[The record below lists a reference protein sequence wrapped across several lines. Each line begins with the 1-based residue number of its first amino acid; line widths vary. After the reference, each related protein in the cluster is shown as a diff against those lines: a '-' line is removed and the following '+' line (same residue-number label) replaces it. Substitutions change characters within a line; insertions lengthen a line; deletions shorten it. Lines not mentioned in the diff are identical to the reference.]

1 MAASSWSL
9 VAHTVRL
16 LSVLSADR
24 LPVCNAVSRWY
35 CVGVSFY
42 YFLCSCILC
51 RWWHSGFTFDSF
63 ILRLPSFDCWVPL
76 VTPRWVCL
84 VLRQDMVQS
93 GDSFRRLWKTGQR
106 SPVGLFFKSLP
117 KKYDMGNE
125 ATYNARI
132 GLINETRRNPPT
144 IYFFCGLSLNTVKSR
159 RCDFRGKQEKN
170 ISFENRYHPD
180 VDQNPIKNEN
190 KAWFLHSRFICL
202 VRHDRK
208 SWLLIAQY
216 SFLHVNRQ
224 ACFKTMKV
232 CSGGSLYIDVSDIA
246 P

>member
-1 MAASSWSL
+1 M
-9 VAHTVRL
+9 
-16 LSVLSADR
+16 SAFIIFCAR
-24 LPVCNAVSRWY
+24 AY
-35 CVGVSFY
+35 CVGDGILGLHLIVSY
-42 YFLCSCILC
+42 CDC
-51 RWWHSGFTFDSF
+51 
-63 ILRLPSFDCWVPL
+63 LRLIVGCHSSLQDECVWCSDKIWCKAGTVFGDCGKQDSGAPL
-76 VTPRWVCL
+76 AYFSNHCQKR
-84 VLRQDMVQS
+84 
-93 GDSFRRLWKTGQR
+93 
-106 SPVGLFFKSLP
+106 
-117 KKYDMGNE
+117 YDMGNE

-208 SWLLIAQY
+208 SWLPIAQY